1 MIAVDSIL
9 RTVIVVLAC
18 LFIVRYA
25 SLYEEEYN
33 KKLID
38 LYVYPWWRILVVF
51 LLIASAFWCP
61 TVSIVIALL
70 TFFYLSDM
78 NTLIAPLSF

>member
-1 MIAVDSIL
+1 MIAIDTIL
-9 RTVIVVLAC
+9 RTVVVVLAC

-51 LLIASAFWCP
+51 LLIASAYWCP
-61 TVSIVIALL
+61 IVSIVIALL

>member
-1 MIAVDSIL
+1 MIAVDHIL
-9 RTVIVVLAC
+9 RIVVVILAC
-18 LFIVRYA
+18 LFIIRYA

-38 LYVYPWWRILVVF
+38 LYVCPWWRILIIF
-51 LLIASAFWCP
+51 MLIASAYWCP

>member
-1 MIAVDSIL
+1 MIAIDNIL
-9 RTVIVVLAC
+9 RTVVVVLAC

-51 LLIASAFWCP
+51 LLIASAYWCP
-61 TVSIVIALL
+61 IVSIVIALL

>member
-1 MIAVDSIL
+1 MIPIDNIL
-9 RTVIVVLAC
+9 RTVVVVLAC
-18 LFIVRYA
+18 IFIVRYA

-38 LYVYPWWRILVVF
+38 LYIYPWWRILVVF
-51 LLIASAFWCP
+51 LLIASACWCP

>member
-1 MIAVDSIL
+1 MIAIDNIL
-9 RTVIVVLAC
+9 RTVVVVLVC
-18 LFIVRYA
+18 FFIVKNA

-38 LYVYPWWRILVVF
+38 LYVYPWWRILIVL
-51 LLIASAFWCP
+51 LLIASACWCP
-61 TVSIVIALL
+61 IVSIVIALL

-78 NTLIAPLSF
+78 NTLIAPLSV

>member
-1 MIAVDSIL
+1 MIAVDHIL
-9 RTVIVVLAC
+9 RIVVVVLAC
-18 LFIVRYA
+18 LFIIRYA

-38 LYVYPWWRILVVF
+38 LYVCPWWRILIVF
-51 LLIASAFWCP
+51 MLIASAYWCP

-70 TFFYLSDM
+70 TFFYLSYM

>member
-1 MIAVDSIL
+1 MIEIDSIL
-9 RTVIVVLAC
+9 RTVVVVLAYI
-18 LFIVRYA
+18 FIVRYA

-38 LYVYPWWRILVVF
+38 LYVYPWWRILIVF
-51 LLIASAFWCP
+51 LLIASAYWCP

>member
-1 MIAVDSIL
+1 MIEIDSIL
-9 RTVIVVLAC
+9 RTVVVVLAC
-18 LFIVRYA
+18 IFIVRYA

-38 LYVYPWWRILVVF
+38 LYVYPWWRILIVF
-51 LLIASAFWCP
+51 LLIASAYWCP

>member
-1 MIAVDSIL
+1 MFTVDELLRFIVIAF
-9 RTVIVVLAC
+9 AC

-38 LYVYPWWRILVVF
+38 LYIHPWWRLLLVF
-51 LLIASAFWCP
+51 LLIAAASWSPMVGIIIAFLAFC
-61 TVSIVIALL
+61 
-70 TFFYLSDM
+70 YLSDM
-78 NTLIAPLSF
+78 NTLIAPLSS

>member
-1 MIAVDSIL
+1 MIAIDNIL
-9 RTVIVVLAC
+9 RTVVVVLAC

-51 LLIASAFWCP
+51 LLIASAYWCP

>member
-38 LYVYPWWRILVVF
+38 LYVYPWWRILIVL

>member
-1 MIAVDSIL
+1 MIPTDSIL
-9 RTVIVVLAC
+9 RIIIVILASI
-18 LFIVRYA
+18 FIVRYA

-38 LYVYPWWRILVVF
+38 LYIYPWWRILIVF
-51 LLIASAFWCP
+51 LLIASAYWCP

>member
-1 MIAVDSIL
+1 MIAIDSIL
-9 RTVIVVLAC
+9 RTIVVVLVC
-18 LFIVRYA
+18 IFIVRNA

-33 KKLID
+33 RKLID
-38 LYVYPWWRILVVF
+38 LYVYPWWRILIVL
-51 LLIASAFWCP
+51 LLIASACWCP

-78 NTLIAPLSF
+78 NILIAPLSF

>member
-33 KKLID
+33 KKL
-38 LYVYPWWRILVVF
+38 LVEEF
-51 LLIASAFWCP
+51 SFE
-61 TVSIVIALL
+61 VI
-70 TFFYLSDM
+70 
-78 NTLIAPLSF
+78 

>member
-1 MIAVDSIL
+1 MKAIDSIL
-9 RTVIVVLAC
+9 RTVVVVVAC
-18 LFIVRYA
+18 IFIVRYA

-38 LYVYPWWRILVVF
+38 LYICPWWRILVVF
-51 LLIASAFWCP
+51 LLIASVYWCP

-70 TFFYLSDM
+70 IFFYLSDM